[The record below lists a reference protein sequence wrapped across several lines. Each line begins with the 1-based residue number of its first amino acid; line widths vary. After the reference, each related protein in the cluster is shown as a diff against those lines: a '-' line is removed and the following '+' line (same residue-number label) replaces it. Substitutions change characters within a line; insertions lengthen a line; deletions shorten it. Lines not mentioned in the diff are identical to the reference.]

1 MQHDFGPVVSELNDR
16 SREVFRRLVEAY
28 VETGEPV
35 GSRTLSRRLLMS
47 LSPASIRTVMAELE
61 RAGLL
66 YAPHVSAGRLPT
78 RAGMRLF
85 VDGLLEVG
93 ALAEDERARIDGE
106 CRAAGKS
113 IDHVLAQAVGALSG
127 LARCA
132 GMVMA
137 PKTHRSLRQIDFVPL
152 DRARALVVLVTDD
165 GLVEN
170 RVIDLPEG
178 VEVQAL
184 VEAANFINTRLT
196 GRTLDEVREEL
207 GQELDDQ
214 RHQLDELARRVIEAG
229 IAVWAG
235 DGQGR
240 QPPALIVRGTGHLLE
255 DVTAVADLE
264 RIRTLFDA
272 LETGGRFLELLDVAA
287 KADGV
292 QIFIGSDNDLFGVTG
307 CSMIVAPYRDSR
319 ERIIGALGV
328 IGPQRLNFARII
340 PMVDYTAK
348 VVGRFLG

>member
-1 MQHDFGPVVSELNDR
+1 M
-16 SREVFRRLVEAY
+16 
-28 VETGEPV
+28 
-35 GSRTLSRRLLMS
+35 
-47 LSPASIRTVMAELE
+47 
-61 RAGLL
+61 
-66 YAPHVSAGRLPT
+66 
-78 RAGMRLF
+78 
-85 VDGLLEVG
+85 
-93 ALAEDERARIDGE
+93 
-106 CRAAGKS
+106 
-113 IDHVLAQAVGALSG
+113 
-127 LARCA
+127 
-132 GMVMA
+132 
-137 PKTHRSLRQIDFVPL
+137 
-152 DRARALVVLVTDD
+152 
-165 GLVEN
+165 
-170 RVIDLPEG
+170 
-178 VEVQAL
+178 
-184 VEAANFINTRLT
+184 
-196 GRTLDEVREEL
+196 
-207 GQELDDQ
+207 
-214 RHQLDELARRVIEAG
+214 
-229 IAVWAG
+229 WAG